1 MTTTRTPAPGLDDG
15 VTPFLA
21 AWVVP
26 LQPEGEKPP
35 VFVFPSSHS
44 ERTEMAV
51 EAKIARNVGSGRP
64 FWGIGHD
71 PGHLEL
77 VRRDGV
83 AALGLEYARQLQ
95 AIQPEGPFLLYGN
108 CLGGYLAWE
117 TARQLLDAGRD
128 IVGLLFFEVPLRADF
143 DDVREG
149 PLPVHSANL
158 WRLSHYYR
166 PPALPIH
173 LTHLMTAGW
182 QAAGWWEP
190 WQQVAQGSHDL
201 VTIPVETDAAFEHR
215 EARIAGH
222 IRDWIETTDR
232 RSMTDQDCAS

>member
-1 MTTTRTPAPGLDDG
+1 MTFTLAATAGLEAG
-15 VTPFLA
+15 ITPFLA
-21 AWVVP
+21 EWVVP
-26 LQPEGEKPP
+26 LQPEGAMPP

-44 ERTEMAV
+44 ERTEIAV
-51 EAKIARNVGSGRP
+51 EAKVARSVGNDRP

-71 PGHLEL
+71 HSHLEL
-77 VRRDGV
+77 VRRDGA
-83 AALGLEYARQLQ
+83 AALGAEYARQLQ

-117 TARQLLDAGRD
+117 TARQLLHAGRD
-128 IVGLLFFEVPLRADF
+128 IAGILFFEVPLRADF

-182 QAAGWWEP
+182 QTARWWEP
-190 WQQVAQGSHDL
+190 WQHVALGSYDL
-201 VTIPVETDAAFEHR
+201 VTIPVEADAAFENR
-215 EARIAGH
+215 EERIAQH
-222 IRDWIETTDR
+222 VRDWIEIADR
-232 RSMTDQDCAS
+232 R